1 MLFNPATASTAEP
14 RTAMRRFLVL
24 SRRARMMIKGM
35 PTETSS
41 VFSAAADAQQ
51 RGE

>member
-1 MLFNPATASTAEP
+1 
-14 RTAMRRFLVL
+14 MRRFLVL

-35 PTETSS
+35 PTETTS